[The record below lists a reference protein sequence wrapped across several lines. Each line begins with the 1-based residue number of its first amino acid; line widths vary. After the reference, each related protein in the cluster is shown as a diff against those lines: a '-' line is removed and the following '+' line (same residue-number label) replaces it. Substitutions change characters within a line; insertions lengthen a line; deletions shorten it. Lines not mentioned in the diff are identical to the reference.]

1 MAIIGFWSGS
11 KKETGQTVS
20 ICSIATYMAVE
31 HNYKILLL
39 DATFDDDSM
48 ERGFWKVEKNNKKDF
63 AKQLNKGKMDIASGA
78 EGLVSAVAS
87 NKATP
92 EVITNFTRVVFKNR
106 LDVVC
111 GLKTKVFADFRKS
124 LMLYKDLIKAADKY
138 YDLVFVD
145 LPKTLD
151 DEITKVLLETSNII
165 VYNFTK
171 NLKQAD
177 EYIELMEKYPDI
189 LVREKIIPLL
199 SNGDEET
206 VYNVKNYTRYIGEK
220 KEICT
225 VPYNPS
231 FVKNISEAGIAQFF
245 ITSRLAGKV
254 NDKNGEFV
262 KAVEGTSKRI
272 VEKLK
277 ELKLKT

>member
-20 ICSIATYMAVE
+20 ICSIATHMAVE
-31 HNYKILLL
+31 HNYKILLI
-39 DATFDDDSM
+39 DATFDDDTM

-177 EYIELMEKYPDI
+177 EYLELMEKYPDI

-262 KAVEGTSKRI
+262 KSVEGMSKRI

>member
-11 KKETGQTVS
+11 KKESGQTVS
-20 ICSIATYMAVE
+20 ISAIATHMAVE
-31 HNYKILLL
+31 HNYKILLI
-39 DATFDDDSM
+39 DATFDDDTM
-48 ERGFWKVEKNNKKDF
+48 ERGFWKIEKKKDF
-63 AKQLNKGKMDIASGA
+63 AKQVNKGKMDIASGA

-92 EVITNFTRVVFKNR
+92 EVITNFTRVVFRNR

-111 GLKTKVFADFRKS
+111 GLKTKVYADFRKS
-124 LMLYKDLIKAADKY
+124 LMLYKDLVKAADKY
-138 YDLVFVD
+138 YDLVFID

-151 DEITKVLLETSNII
+151 DEVTKTLLETSHII

-177 EYIELMEKYPDI
+177 EYLENMEKYPEI
-189 LVREKIIPLL
+189 LVKEKIIPLL
-199 SNGDEET
+199 SNSDEDT

-220 KEICT
+220 REICT
-225 VPYNPS
+225 VPYNTS

-245 ITSRLAGKV
+245 LTTRLSTKL
-254 NDKNGEFV
+254 NDKNSEFV
-262 KAVEGTSKRI
+262 KCVEKMSKRI
-272 VEKLK
+272 EEKLK

>member
-20 ICSIATYMAVE
+20 ICSIATHMAVE
-31 HNYKILLL
+31 HNYKILLI
-39 DATFDDDSM
+39 DATFDDDTM
-48 ERGFWKVEKNNKKDF
+48 ERGFWKIEKNNKKDF

-111 GLKTKVFADFRKS
+111 GLKTKVYADFRKS

-177 EYIELMEKYPDI
+177 EYLELMEKYPDI

-225 VPYNPS
+225 VPYNPT

>member
-20 ICSIATYMAVE
+20 ICSIATHMAVE
-31 HNYKILLL
+31 HNYKILLI
-39 DATFDDDSM
+39 DATFDDDTM
-48 ERGFWKVEKNNKKDF
+48 ERGFWKIEKNNKKDF

-111 GLKTKVFADFRKS
+111 GLKTKVYADFRKS

-138 YDLVFVD
+138 YDLVFID

-177 EYIELMEKYPDI
+177 EYLELMEKYPDI

-220 KEICT
+220 KELCT
-225 VPYNPS
+225 VPYNPT

>member
-20 ICSIATYMAVE
+20 IASIATQMAVE
-31 HNYKILLL
+31 HNYRILLI
-39 DATFDDDSM
+39 DATFDDDTL
-48 ERGFWKVEKNNKKDF
+48 ERGFWKIEKKSSF
-63 AKQLNKGKMDIASGA
+63 ASQINKGKMDIASGA

-92 EVITNFTRVVFKNR
+92 EIITNFTRVVLKNR
-106 LDVVC
+106 LDIVC
-111 GLKTKVFADFRKS
+111 GLKTKVYAEFRKS
-124 LMLYKDLIKAADKY
+124 LMLYKDLIKSADKY
-138 YDLVFVD
+138 YDLVFID

-151 DEITKVLLETSNII
+151 DEITKVLLETSHII
-165 VYNFTK
+165 VYTFTK

-177 EYIELMEKYPDI
+177 EYLENMSKFAEVLKKEK
-189 LVREKIIPLL
+189 VIPLL
-199 SNGDEET
+199 TNSDEES

-225 VPYNPS
+225 VPYNSS
-231 FVKNISEAGIAQFF
+231 FVRNISEAGIASFF
-245 ITSRLAGKV
+245 LYFKKSDKIL
-254 NDKNGEFV
+254 DKNAELI
-262 KAVEGTSKRI
+262 KAVENMCKRI
-272 VEKLK
+272 EEKLK

>member
-1 MAIIGFWSGS
+1 
-11 KKETGQTVS
+11 
-20 ICSIATYMAVE
+20 
-31 HNYKILLL
+31 
-39 DATFDDDSM
+39 
-48 ERGFWKVEKNNKKDF
+48 
-63 AKQLNKGKMDIASGA
+63 
-78 EGLVSAVAS
+78 
-87 NKATP
+87 
-92 EVITNFTRVVFKNR
+92 
-106 LDVVC
+106 
-111 GLKTKVFADFRKS
+111 
-124 LMLYKDLIKAADKY
+124 
-138 YDLVFVD
+138 
-145 LPKTLD
+145 
-151 DEITKVLLETSNII
+151 
-165 VYNFTK
+165 
-171 NLKQAD
+171 
-177 EYIELMEKYPDI
+177 MEKYPDV
-189 LVREKIIPLL
+189 LTREKIIPLL

-225 VPYNPS
+225 VPYNPT

>member
-20 ICSIATYMAVE
+20 IASIATHMAVE
-31 HNYKILLL
+31 HNYRILLI
-39 DATFDDDSM
+39 DATFDDDTL
-48 ERGFWKVEKNNKKDF
+48 ERGFWKIEKKSSF
-63 AKQLNKGKMDIASGA
+63 ANQLNKGKMDIASGA

-92 EVITNFTRVVFKNR
+92 EIITNFTRVVLKNR
-106 LDVVC
+106 LDIVC
-111 GLKTKVFADFRKS
+111 GLKTKVYAEFRKS
-124 LMLYKDLIKAADKY
+124 LMLYKDLIKSADKY
-138 YDLVFVD
+138 YDLVFID

-165 VYNFTK
+165 VYTFTK

-177 EYIELMEKYPDI
+177 EYLENMNKFAEILKKEK
-189 LVREKIIPLL
+189 VIPLL
-199 SNGDEET
+199 TNSDEET

-220 KEICT
+220 REICT
-225 VPYNPS
+225 VPYNAS
-231 FVKNISEAGIAQFF
+231 FVRNISEAGIASFF
-245 ITSRLAGKV
+245 LNFKKTDKV
-254 NDKNGEFV
+254 LDKNSELI
-262 KAVEGTSKRI
+262 KSVENMCKRI
-272 VEKLK
+272 EEKLK

>member
-20 ICSIATYMAVE
+20 ICSIATHMAIE
-31 HNYKILLL
+31 HNYKILLI
-39 DATFDDDSM
+39 DATFDDDTM
-48 ERGFWKVEKNNKKDF
+48 ERGFWKVEKNKKDF

-111 GLKTKVFADFRKS
+111 GLKTKVYADFRKS

-138 YDLVFVD
+138 YDLVFID

-151 DEITKVLLETSNII
+151 DEVTKTLLETSNII
-165 VYNFTK
+165 IYNFTK

-177 EYIELMEKYPDI
+177 EYLENMQKYPDI
-189 LVREKIIPLL
+189 LTKEKVIPLL
-199 SNGDEET
+199 SNSDDET

-220 KEICT
+220 REICS
-225 VPYNPS
+225 VPYNTT

-245 ITSRLAGKV
+245 LTTRLSGKL
-254 NDKNGEFV
+254 NDKNTEFV
-262 KAVEGTSKRI
+262 KSVDGMCKRI
-272 VEKLK
+272 IEKLK

>member
-11 KKETGQTVS
+11 KKESGQTVS
-20 ICSIATYMAVE
+20 ISAIATHMAVE
-31 HNYKILLL
+31 HNYKILLI
-39 DATFDDDSM
+39 DATFDDDTM
-48 ERGFWKVEKNNKKDF
+48 ERGFWKIEKKKDF
-63 AKQLNKGKMDIASGA
+63 AKQVNKGKMDIASGA

-92 EVITNFTRVVFKNR
+92 EVITNFTRVVFRNR

-111 GLKTKVFADFRKS
+111 GLKTKVYADFRKS
-124 LMLYKDLIKAADKY
+124 LMLYKDLVKAADKY
-138 YDLVFVD
+138 YDLVFID

-151 DEITKVLLETSNII
+151 DEVTKTLLETSHII

-177 EYIELMEKYPDI
+177 EYLENMEKYPEI
-189 LVREKIIPLL
+189 LVKEKIIPLL
-199 SNGDEET
+199 SNSDEDT

-220 KEICT
+220 REICT
-225 VPYNPS
+225 VPYNTS

-245 ITSRLAGKV
+245 LTTRLSTKL
-254 NDKNGEFV
+254 NDKNSEFV
-262 KAVEGTSKRI
+262 KCVEKMCKRI
-272 VEKLK
+272 EEKLK

>member
-20 ICSIATYMAVE
+20 ICSIATHMAVE
-31 HNYKILLL
+31 HNYKILLI
-39 DATFDDDSM
+39 DATFDDDTM
-48 ERGFWKVEKNNKKDF
+48 ERGFWKIEKNNKKDF

-111 GLKTKVFADFRKS
+111 GLKTKVYADFRKS

-138 YDLVFVD
+138 YDLVFID

-177 EYIELMEKYPDI
+177 EYLEYMEKYPDV
-189 LVREKIIPLL
+189 LTREKIIPLL

-206 VYNVKNYTRYIGEK
+206 VYNVKKYTRYIGEK

-225 VPYNPS
+225 VPYNPT

>member
-20 ICSIATYMAVE
+20 IAAIATQMAVE
-31 HNYKILLL
+31 HNYRILLI
-39 DATFDDDSM
+39 DATFDDDTL
-48 ERGFWKVEKNNKKDF
+48 ERGFWKIEKKSSF
-63 AKQLNKGKMDIASGA
+63 ANQINKGKMDIASGA

-92 EVITNFTRVVFKNR
+92 EIITNFTRVVLKNR
-106 LDVVC
+106 LDIVC
-111 GLKTKVFADFRKS
+111 GLKTKVHAEYRKS
-124 LMLYKDLIKAADKY
+124 LMLYKDLIKSADKY
-138 YDLVFVD
+138 YDLVFID

-151 DEITKVLLETSNII
+151 DEITKVLLETAHII
-165 VYNFTK
+165 VYTFTK

-177 EYIELMEKYPDI
+177 EYIENMSKFAEILKKEK
-189 LVREKIIPLL
+189 VIPLL
-199 SNGDEET
+199 TNSDEDS

-225 VPYNPS
+225 VPYNSS
-231 FVKNISEAGIAQFF
+231 FVRNISEAGIASFF
-245 ITSRLAGKV
+245 LYFKKSDKIV
-254 NDKNGEFV
+254 DKNAELI
-262 KAVEGTSKRI
+262 KAVENMCKRI
-272 VEKLK
+272 EEKLK

>member
-1 MAIIGFWSGS
+1 MAIIAFWSGS

-20 ICSIATYMAVE
+20 ICSIATHMAVE
-31 HNYKILLL
+31 HNYKILLI
-39 DATFDDDSM
+39 DGTFDDDTM
-48 ERGFWKVEKNNKKDF
+48 ERGFWKVEKKKKDF

-92 EVITNFTRVVFKNR
+92 EIITNFTRVVFKNR

-111 GLKTKVFADFRKS
+111 GLKTKVYADFRKS
-124 LMLYKDLIKAADKY
+124 LMLYKDLIKTADKY
-138 YDLVFVD
+138 YDLVFID

-177 EYIELMEKYPDI
+177 EYLELIEKFPDVLTKEK
-189 LVREKIIPLL
+189 VIPLL
-199 SNGDEET
+199 SNADDET
-206 VYNVKNYTRYIGEK
+206 VYNVKNYTRYVGEK
-220 KEICT
+220 KELCSI
-225 VPYNPS
+225 PYNAS

-245 ITSRLAGKV
+245 LTTRLSSKL
-254 NDKNGEFV
+254 NDKNTEFV
-262 KAVEGTSKRI
+262 KCVEGMCKRI
-272 VEKLK
+272 EEKLK

>member
-1 MAIIGFWSGS
+1 MAIIAFWSGS

-20 ICSIATYMAVE
+20 ICSIATHMAVE
-31 HNYKILLL
+31 HNYKILLI
-39 DATFDDDSM
+39 DGTFDDDTM

-63 AKQLNKGKMDIASGA
+63 TKQLNKGKMDIASGA

-92 EVITNFTRVVFKNR
+92 EIITNFTRVVFKNR

-111 GLKTKVFADFRKS
+111 GLKTKVYADFRKS
-124 LMLYKDLIKAADKY
+124 LMLYKDLIKTADKY
-138 YDLVFVD
+138 YDLVFID

-151 DEITKVLLETSNII
+151 DDITQVLLETSHII

-177 EYIELMEKYPDI
+177 EYLDFMQKYPDV
-189 LVREKIIPLL
+189 LTKEKVIPLL
-199 SNGDEET
+199 SNADDDT
-206 VYNVKNYTRYIGEK
+206 VYNVKNYTRYVGEK
-220 KEICT
+220 KEICS
-225 VPYNPS
+225 VPYNSS

-245 ITSRLAGKV
+245 LTTRLTGKL
-254 NDKNGEFV
+254 NDKNSDFV
-262 KAVEGTSKRI
+262 KSVEGMCKRI
-272 VEKLK
+272 IEKLK

>member
-31 HNYKILLL
+31 HNYKILLI
-39 DATFDDDSM
+39 DATFDDDTM
-48 ERGFWKVEKNNKKDF
+48 ERGFWKVENSNKKDF
-63 AKQLNKGKMDIASGA
+63 ARQLNKGKMDIASGA

-92 EVITNFTRVVFKNR
+92 EIITNFTRVVFKNR

-111 GLKTKVFADFRKS
+111 GLKTKIFADFRKS
-124 LMLYKDLIKAADKY
+124 LMLYKDLIKTADKY
-138 YDLVFVD
+138 YDLVFID
-145 LPKTLD
+145 LPKTMD
-151 DEITKVLLETSNII
+151 DDITKILLETTNII
-165 VYNFTK
+165 IYNFTK

-177 EYIELMEKYPDI
+177 EYIEMMQKFPDI
-189 LVREKIIPLL
+189 LKKEKVIPLL
-199 SNGDEET
+199 SNSDEET

-220 KEICT
+220 KEIST
-225 VPYNPS
+225 IPYNAA

-245 ITSRLAGKV
+245 ITSRLASKL
-254 NDKNGEFV
+254 NDKNSEFV
-262 KAVEGTSKRI
+262 KGVEGASKRI